1 MEETKENGR
10 HSMRLESGQLLAGRF
25 EVEKQLAKGGM
36 GTVYLAKDLHLH
48 KQVIIKLSEYE
59 ELEKEARLQNE
70 LLHQAFPRVL
80 DIIKEEQRILLIME
94 YVDGVTLK
102 EYIERKGNLSESEV
116 HSIGR
121 QILEAIEFLHT
132 RRPAIYYQD
141 LKPENIMIQKDGR
154 VRLIDLGAAV
164 QKQYDGTKSQVI
176 GTKGYAAPEQLG
188 GKIDEIDARSDIYAF
203 GTVLYSMVT
212 GIFLNIPPYIMN
224 SIEVECH
231 EQSNKVKYV
240 IEKCTRAEKESRFTN
255 VEELLEIWE
264 SEKTDK
270 YFRRLRKREIKDN
283 DMHKSSNL
291 FQSEENVK
299 EPPNKNESKKKT
311 YTKQTKAIFL
321 SAKLT
326 PGLWIMAWVI
336 QFIMCIF
343 LWNQSSKIDLTH
355 PINSSKLMHLFNS
368 SELNQPINVKEQ
380 MKIGENSENEKREIP
395 LIIYNHEGQKL
406 LIKHET
412 TYAMDGSLFFE
423 LPPDALDGNNPEILT
438 ISLKNSA
445 DEEIKERTFFLERK

>member
-1 MEETKENGR
+1 MEETKEKGK
-10 HSMRLESGQLLAGRF
+10 HSMNLESGQLLADRF

-48 KQVIIKLSEYE
+48 KQVIVKLSEFE

-102 EYIERKGNLSESEV
+102 EYIERKGNLSESEIY
-116 HSIGR
+116 SIGR
-121 QILEAIEFLHT
+121 QILEALEFLHT

-176 GTKGYAAPEQLG
+176 GTKGYAAPEQLE
-188 GKIDEIDARSDIYAF
+188 GKIDEIDARSDIFAF
-203 GTVLYSMVT
+203 GAVLYSMAT
-212 GIFLNIPPYIMN
+212 GIFLNMPPYIMN
-224 SIEVECH
+224 SLDVECH
-231 EQSNKVKYV
+231 EQSNKLKYV
-240 IEKCTRAEKESRFTN
+240 IEKCTREEKESRFTN
-255 VEELLEIWE
+255 VEELLVIWE
-264 SEKTDK
+264 SEKPDK
-270 YFRRLRKREIKDN
+270 FFLRLRKKEIKDN
-283 DMHKSSNL
+283 DMHKPSNF

-299 EPPNKNESKKKT
+299 ESPNKNESKKKT

-326 PGLWIMAWVI
+326 PGLWIMAWLI
-336 QFIMCIF
+336 QLIMSIF
-343 LWNQSSKIDLTH
+343 LWNQSYKIDLTH
-355 PINSSKLMHLFNS
+355 PINSSD
-368 SELNQPINVKEQ
+368 LNQPINAKEQ
-380 MKIGENSENEKREIP
+380 MQVGENDENGESEKREIH

-423 LPPDALDGNNPEILT
+423 LPPDALDENNPEILT

-445 DEEIKERTFFLERK
+445 DEGIKERTFFLERK